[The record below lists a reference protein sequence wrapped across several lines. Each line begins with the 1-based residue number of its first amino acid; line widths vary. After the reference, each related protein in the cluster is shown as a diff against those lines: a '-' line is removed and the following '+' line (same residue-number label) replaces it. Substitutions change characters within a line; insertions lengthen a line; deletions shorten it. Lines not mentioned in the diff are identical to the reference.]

1 MRKLATI
8 VVVAVAVLVGTAVPA
23 LAHEGGNDFVC
34 PVFNSKAIE
43 AQGGEAKNPNAFEV
57 GDGVPIFWTLLPGG
71 PDKADHLDVPDQ
83 ATNMNGAGGVHGV
96 PHSAPG
102 DSDYTAIWNGD

>member
-1 MRKLATI
+1 MRRLITI

-43 AQGGEAKNPNAFEV
+43 AQGGVAKNPNAFLV
-57 GDGVPIFWTLLPGG
+57 ADGDPPFYTLLPGG
-71 PDKADHLDVPDQ
+71 PDKANHLDVPDQ
-83 ATNMNGAGGVHGV
+83 ATNMNGAGRVHLL